1 MNKHN
6 VLVNKV
12 LANKVLANNALAILF
27 VAGLLC
33 LLPAVA
39 DSQQNKTPIK
49 IEDSAWLAGHWVG
62 DGFGG
67 TSEEV
72 WTKPVNGVMMGMFRL
87 HDKDGELVFYEFLTI
102 DEKGLTLKHFHPDMK
117 GWETKDEVVT
127 FKMIETPPGKI
138 ILKGLRFEKKSET
151 EMEISLRLKRGD
163 AVETEVFHMKRVSH

>member
-1 MNKHN
+1 MNKKN
-6 VLVNKV
+6 VLAVV
-12 LANKVLANNALAILF
+12 F

-33 LLPAVA
+33 FLPAIA
-39 DSQQNKTPIK
+39 DSDSNNSSIK
-49 IEDSAWLAGHWVG
+49 IEDSAWLAGHWIG

-87 HDKDGELVFYEFLTI
+87 HDKDGKLVFYEFLTI

-127 FKMIETPPGKI
+127 FNMVEAPPGKI
-138 ILKGLRFEKKSET
+138 ILKGLSFEKQSET
-151 EMEISLRLKRGD
+151 EMHISLSIRRGD
-163 AVETEVFHMKRVSH
+163 AIETEVFHMKRVLQ